1 MKFLS
6 LILAC
11 LMVLC
16 VFAGCNDTPKTTKP
30 TTPKKE
36 TPVDPGDDPSGE
48 DGIEYTE
55 MYYDDRVNVR
65 DLIGFTSSD
74 IEIKDQKVTSKVI
87 GTDEADSDVIIYEEK
102 TGRIIAV
109 GTGTAVL
116 VVGETEFNIRVSAA
130 PITLAI
136 ITGHSQGYGSQ
147 GSKNQTVVC
156 EPGQAYGTHL
166 LLSSEKWDLD
176 WRDAFK
182 GSTLGYKEAD
192 RVSGIDIMTS
202 DGKGAS
208 GENKGA
214 GAALA
219 YEWHQLTGEKMW
231 VINCA
236 VGGSSINQWQPGE
249 DYMEY
254 ALEAMT
260 MAGNILKNEVE
271 AGHYEYKR
279 MAMFNFSSAN
289 LSYNK
294 VEYDDEKLMQWNDAM
309 WKSFYERVTVDIDG
323 DGEIDRPSSMGYVP
337 GWFAARKSFVNE
349 DLPIIYYRAASAEY
363 PHIYIASD
371 LVRLFGTDAGV
382 AANYPKTTYTMQ
394 NGGKQTICTTMK
406 QVWAYEEKDPPTHL
420 SQLGYNAI
428 GIDMAHGL
436 YDYVYG
442 TTEETDVN
450 VYIDNGT
457 SHTLVENEFTLSSKG
472 TIQVIVAPKSGNT
485 TDLSFE
491 VTKNLTM
498 DEQFRITAVAG
509 GTGKIT
515 IKQGDKV
522 IKTINVIVK

>member
-1 MKFLS
+1 MKFLA

-16 VFAGCNDTPKTTKP
+16 AFVGCNDTANTTKP
-30 TTPKKE
+30 TTPKNE
-36 TPVDPGDDPSGE
+36 TPADPGDDPSGE
-48 DGIEYTE
+48 DGVEYIE
-55 MYYDDRVNVR
+55 MYYDDRTDVR
-65 DLIGFTSSD
+65 TLVGFSSD
-74 IEIKDQKVTSKVI
+74 TVEIKNQNVTSKVI

-102 TGRIIAV
+102 SGRIIAV

-116 VVGETEFNIRVSAA
+116 TVGETEFNIRVSAA

-147 GSKNQTVVC
+147 GKKTQTVLC
-156 EPGQAYGTHL
+156 DAGQAYCTHL

-182 GSTLGYKEAD
+182 GSTLGYKEED
-192 RVSGIDIMTS
+192 RVIGIDIMTS
-202 DGKGAS
+202 DGKTAP

-214 GAALA
+214 GSALA
-219 YEWHQLTGEKMW
+219 YQWHNLTGEKMW

-260 MAGNILKNEVE
+260 KAGNILKNEVA

-294 VEYDDEKLMQWNDAM
+294 VDYDNEKLLKWNDEM

-337 GWFAARKSFVNE
+337 GWFVARKHFMNE
-349 DLPIIYYRAASAEY
+349 DIPIVYYRAASADY
-363 PHIYIASD
+363 PHIYIASEFP
-371 LVRLFGTDAGV
+371 RLFATDAGV
-382 AANYPKTTYTMQ
+382 KANYPTIEYKMQ
-394 NGGKQTICTTMK
+394 NGGKQTICTTMR

-420 SQLGYNAI
+420 TQLGYNAI
-428 GIDMAHGL
+428 GLDMAQSL
-436 YDYVYG
+436 YNYVYG
-442 TTEETDVN
+442 TTEALEVEVYTTDT
-450 VYIDNGT
+450 T
-457 SHTLVENEFTLSSKG
+457 SHTLVEGEITIPAKG
-472 TIQVIVAPKSGNT
+472 SVQVIVTPKSGNAN
-485 TDLSFE
+485 DLTFE
-491 VTKNLTM
+491 VTKNLKM
-498 DEQFRITAVAG
+498 DDMLCLTAVAG
-509 GTGKIT
+509 GKGTLT
-515 IKQGDKV
+515 IKQGDTV
-522 IKTINVIVK
+522 VKTITVVVK